1 MAGIQWVEFEIIE
14 SIGTRSKKQPTL
26 NHGTFLHGCISSE
39 NSERQTHSIALYYT
53 NESYEVKLC
62 CLLMISI
69 VFWLMNLLLMSM
81 QIHYSCG
88 MRGVCMTKT
97 NRGLERWL
105 ARGGGNRGRA
115 KKRLELAVSV
125 SWDTCAASATGK
137 KLGKTTQTPP
147 LPRQS
152 SGNKQCVLRKSN
164 EGQFFPKPPI

>member
-14 SIGTRSKKQPTL
+14 SIGARSKKQPTL
-26 NHGTFLHGCISSE
+26 NHGRFLHGISSE
-39 NSERQTHSIALYYT
+39 NPAKQTHSIALYYT

-105 ARGGGNRGRA
+105 ARRGGNRGRA

-137 KLGKTTQTPP
+137 KLGKTTNSNPSLP
-147 LPRQS
+147 LPCPCSPQET
-152 SGNKQCVLRKSN
+152 NNVC
-164 EGQFFPKPPI
+164 